1 MDVKKAAFPRQLGP
15 TLSADKDHVM
25 QSKAPEWLLM
35 DLGAGFSEE
44 LYSRS
49 KKEINCNIITAC
61 LNVGYKVKLHAFVG
75 SFYRLYVL
83 LIIINKLFNLPG
95 HFFKQ

>member
-35 DLGAGFSEE
+35 DLGAGFSEA

-49 KKEINCNIITAC
+49 KK
-61 LNVGYKVKLHAFVG
+61 KKKL
-75 SFYRLYVL
+75 
-83 LIIINKLFNLPG
+83 
-95 HFFKQ
+95 

>member
-1 MDVKKAAFPRQLGP
+1 MDVKKAAFPRQLRP

-25 QSKAPEWLLM
+25 QSKTPEWLLM

-49 KKEINCNIITAC
+49 KK
-61 LNVGYKVKLHAFVG
+61 KKL
-75 SFYRLYVL
+75 
-83 LIIINKLFNLPG
+83 
-95 HFFKQ
+95 